1 MSSTTELLA
10 QAAAN
15 SSQAEQIYQQIFSN
29 DPDNTDAQ
37 VLRDKETALVK
48 LGELYR
54 DQKYVSRVTLNNS
67 LMRGM

>member
-10 QAAAN
+10 QAAEN
-15 SSQAEQIYQQIFSN
+15 SSQAEQIYQQILSN

-54 DQKYVSRVTLNNS
+54 DQKCVPPAIINDS
-67 LMRGM
+67 LMKDT

>member
-10 QAAAN
+10 QAAEN
-15 SSQAEQIYQQIFSN
+15 SSQAEQIYQQILSN

-54 DQKYVSRVTLNNS
+54 DQKCVPWATTNYS
-67 LMRGM
+67 LMKGM

>member
-10 QAAAN
+10 QAAEN
-15 SSQAEQIYQQIFSN
+15 SSQAEQIYQQILSN

-54 DQKYVSRVTLNNS
+54 DQKCVP
-67 LMRGM
+67 

>member
-10 QAAAN
+10 QAAKN
-15 SSQAEQIYQQIFSN
+15 SSQAEQIYQQILSN

-54 DQKYVSRVTLNNS
+54 DQKCVP
-67 LMRGM
+67 

>member
-10 QAAAN
+10 QAAEI
-15 SSQAEQIYQQIFSN
+15 SSQAEQIYQQILSN

-54 DQKYVSRVTLNNS
+54 DQKCVP
-67 LMRGM
+67 

>member
-10 QAAAN
+10 QAAEN
-15 SSQAEQIYQQIFSN
+15 SSRAEQIYQQILSN

-54 DQKYVSRVTLNNS
+54 DQKCVP
-67 LMRGM
+67 

>member
-10 QAAAN
+10 QAEAH
-15 SSQAEQIYQQIFSN
+15 SPYAEQIYKQILSDDPSN
-29 DPDNTDAQ
+29 ADAQ

-54 DQKYVSRVTLNNS
+54 DQRYVYVFKSQ
-67 LMRGM
+67 